1 MREYYRQG
9 QAEVVSISRNQN
21 HQTYGP
27 PFSRALYIHVCNGGI
42 VSACKPVLP
51 KLAHLQLIACLE
63 LQSKAGAHDAA
74 GCGQTE
80 RQMER
85 LNAVNLAG
93 IYLYYIRLK
102 DDFIEIMA

>member
-1 MREYYRQG
+1 M
-9 QAEVVSISRNQN
+9 QASASQTHSFATNCVS
-21 HQTYGP
+21 
-27 PFSRALYIHVCNGGI
+27 GG
-42 VSACKPVLP
+42 
-51 KLAHLQLIACLE
+51 LE

-74 GCGQTE
+74 GCKQTE

-102 DDFIEIMA
+102 DDYIEIMAEIS